1 MKLINKYYFL
11 SIFPLRLVL
20 IIQFLY
26 NMPPFSGSRDDGLGE
41 NIARAEINIGVLT
54 CLKFAK

>member
-1 MKLINKYYFL
+1 MKLIENYYFF
-11 SIFPLRLVL
+11 SIFLLKLVL
-20 IIQFLY
+20 VNQFLY

>member
-1 MKLINKYYFL
+1 MNFFNKYCFF
-11 SIFPLRLVL
+11 SILLLRLVFV
-20 IIQFLY
+20 IQFLY

-41 NIARAEINIGVLT
+41 QIARAEINIGVLT

>member
-1 MKLINKYYFL
+1 MKLINKYYLL
-11 SIFPLRLVL
+11 SILLLRLVL

>member
-1 MKLINKYYFL
+1 MDLINKYCFF
-11 SIFPLRLVL
+11 SIFLLRLVFV
-20 IIQFLY
+20 IQFLY

-41 NIARAEINIGVLT
+41 NIARAEINIGVLI